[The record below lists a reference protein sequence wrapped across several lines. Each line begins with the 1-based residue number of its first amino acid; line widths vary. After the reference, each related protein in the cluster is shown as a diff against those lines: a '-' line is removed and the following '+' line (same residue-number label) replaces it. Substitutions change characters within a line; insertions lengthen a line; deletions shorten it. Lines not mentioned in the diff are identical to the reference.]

1 MRGKG
6 GKIPL
11 GSHGIPFSRSLLS
24 PGALFPA
31 LGCFRDRD
39 PKNKGGHEKV
49 RSSERA
55 PRAPAGLG
63 KRVWR
68 GGRELGIPSR
78 IPCCSHSRP
87 TRWEFFG
94 IVFPWFLCFFF
105 FPCSSLWG
113 RCPPRAAAGNLSFFF
128 SLKSSRNSQ
137 NSRERP
143 RQGRGLAAPPSRT
156 LQGHRSH
163 CLGNLGKIRP
173 PCPGSRG
180 PARSSGIGSSGI
192 RCLVLPEV
200 AGTLIP
206 VPIPSETGFT
216 GIAPFAGISSLWFLG
231 SCEGI

>member
-1 MRGKG
+1 MWGKG

-24 PGALFPA
+24 PGAPFPA

-39 PKNKGGHEKV
+39 PKNKGGREKV

-94 IVFPWFLCFFF
+94 IVFPWFLWFVFFFPLANKAAPLFGVGARRELPQGICPFFF
-105 FPCSSLWG
+105 FPKILAEF
-113 RCPPRAAAGNLSFFF
+113 PKF
-128 SLKSSRNSQ
+128 
-137 NSRERP
+137 RERP

-180 PARSSGIGSSGI
+180 PARSSSQFLTQQIV
-192 RCLVLPEV
+192 CLSKP
-200 AGTLIP
+200 
-206 VPIPSETGFT
+206 
-216 GIAPFAGISSLWFLG
+216 
-231 SCEGI
+231 